1 MGKLW
6 ALGGHSPPPI
16 PMRILSNSKLKTKVW
31 LSLMAAGVVGSAC
44 LLPVGGGAADS
55 GPAEP
60 WVAPARAARKENPA
74 AARPASLAA
83 GKELFIAACVA
94 CHGTSGK
101 GDGPAAAALERDGK
115 PVRPGN
121 LSDSKMR
128 QQTDGALFWK
138 ISEGRSPMPVF
149 QEALTEEQRWQIV
162 TYVRTL
168 APLSATEKSP
178 TPGEKK
184 P

>member
-1 MGKLW
+1 
-6 ALGGHSPPPI
+6 
-16 PMRILSNSKLKTKVW
+16 MRTLSSFACKSKVW
-31 LSLMAAGVVGSAC
+31 LVLGAAGVLGPAGLMVLEAG
-44 LLPVGGGAADS
+44 PADS
-55 GPAEP
+55 SPAAP
-60 WVAPARAARKENPA
+60 WVVPARAVRKENP
-74 AARPASLAA
+74 LAA
-83 GKELFIAACVA
+83 DSKSQAAGRELFIAACLP
-94 CHGTSGK
+94 CHGPSGK

-128 QQTDGALFWK
+128 QETDGALFWK

-168 APLSATEKSP
+168 APPSGTDKSP
-178 TPGEKK
+178 TPSEKK